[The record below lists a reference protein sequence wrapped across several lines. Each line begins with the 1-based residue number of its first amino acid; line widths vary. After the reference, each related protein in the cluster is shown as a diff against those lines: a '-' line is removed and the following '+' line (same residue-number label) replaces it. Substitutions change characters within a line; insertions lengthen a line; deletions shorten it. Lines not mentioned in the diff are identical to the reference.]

1 MIVQSIRCDKCKK
14 IILEK
19 NSDEYFTIK
28 GALRRGS
35 IDYTGNISDAHLC
48 VTCFLKHFNL
58 SVSTPREYIPL
69 KKQESILE
77 LIPPYRWGEGI
88 HIPITC
94 TDSYEVCSGKTCVKV
109 SE

>member
-1 MIVQSIRCDKCKK
+1 MIVQSIQCDKCKK

-19 NSDEYFTIK
+19 NSEEYFTIK
-28 GALRRGS
+28 GTLRRGS

-58 SVSTPREYIPL
+58 SVSTPRECMPL

-77 LIPPYRWGEGI
+77 LQPYRWGEA
-88 HIPITC
+88 ITC
-94 TDSYEVCSGKTCVKV
+94 TSSYAVCSGKTCVEV